1 MKTLSKDTVPYR
13 GGRQALVTATSR
25 AVELV
30 ETAALAAADKLADG
44 IIAYDVSDQ
53 LVITD
58 AFLLCSASN
67 DRQVRSIV
75 DEIELRMRQAGAGLV
90 RREGE
95 REGRWVLLDYLDVV
109 IHVQHSEER
118 TYYSLERIWKDCPLI
133 PLPELVNAGQ
143 GGHSAPPGTPRTPW
157 PQTPP
162 RNPGRT
168 P

>member
-1 MKTLSKDTVPYR
+1 MNAGTIRGREGARRAAKRMTPPHERVVGKDPYR
-13 GGRQALVTATSR
+13 GGRHALVTATPR

-53 LVITD
+53 LAITD

-75 DEIELRMRQAGAGLV
+75 DEVELRMRQAGASLV

-109 IHVQHSEER
+109 IH
-118 TYYSLERIWKDCPLI
+118 
-133 PLPELVNAGQ
+133 
-143 GGHSAPPGTPRTPW
+143 
-157 PQTPP
+157 
-162 RNPGRT
+162 
-168 P
+168 